1 MKKNIFNT
9 ICVVIIVSW
18 MLSVGLLIYNNYQLK
33 SEILENEALIE
44 RLTNNINVLKF
55 SNYSYE
61 QYIQRKVMDGE
72 LVEISTVETD

>member
-61 QYIQRKVMDGE
+61 QYIQRKVMDGD

>member
-1 MKKNIFNT
+1 MRQFNT

-33 SEILENEALIE
+33 SKILENEALIE

>member
-1 MKKNIFNT
+1 MRQFNT

-18 MLSVGLLIYNNYQLK
+18 MLSVGLLIYNNYQLM